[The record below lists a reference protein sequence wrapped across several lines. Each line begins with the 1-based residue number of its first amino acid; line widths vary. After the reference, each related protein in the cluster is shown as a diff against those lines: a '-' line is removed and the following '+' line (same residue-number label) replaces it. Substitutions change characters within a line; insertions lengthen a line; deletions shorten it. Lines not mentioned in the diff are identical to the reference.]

1 MSTVLVTGAAGFIGS
16 HLTDRLLSLGM
27 RVVGFDNL
35 STGDVANLSSAMQDP
50 HFHFVRG
57 DLPDTEATRRALA
70 DSKLVFH
77 LAADAE
83 VRAGA
88 HDPDEQF
95 KQNLQATYN
104 LLETTRRRATPTR
117 LVFASTSTIYGEAT

>member
-1 MSTVLVTGAAGFIGS
+1 MAYASEVELSGMGS
-16 HLTDRLLSLGM
+16 VRSM
-27 RVVGFDNL
+27 RKHESPDFSRGESQNL

-50 HFHFVRG
+50 RFHFVRG

-117 LVFASTSTIYGEAT
+117 LVFASTYTIYGEAT